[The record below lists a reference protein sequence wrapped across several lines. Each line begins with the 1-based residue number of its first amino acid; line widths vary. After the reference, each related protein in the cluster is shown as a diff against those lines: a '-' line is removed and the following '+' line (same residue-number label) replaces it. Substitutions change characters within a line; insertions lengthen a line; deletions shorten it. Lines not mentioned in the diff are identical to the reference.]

1 MTEPI
6 HVPSFGPTDAEYAV
20 VGQSPGRQEGEKGR
34 PFVGPAGSL
43 GKDWIDA
50 AGIDPEQVRFLNV
63 YEYVLL
69 GGESPSSTDVKHGID
84 RVLREL
90 AELPN
95 LKAVVLFGSY
105 AARCAFTLKG
115 GITRAQG
122 RQGTLTLIQEDAC
135 NRCAHD
141 KMKHTEMFHW
151 EGLADFRWWDCQSCE
166 CKARD
171 DEGPFH
177 RSEREIP
184 CIACLHPSY
193 VLRQKS
199 LRQRQQLDNEC
210 RSVVARLT
218 FLDQPLVLP
227 EVTFQEQ
234 GSLSGGEIEGII
246 GLDTETEFQAG
257 KRVDPRK
264 DPLLIT
270 GLSDGR
276 VLTDPPV
283 FLPGAEPIV
292 HNVPFDP
299 VVEIVAGACGSDVA
313 SQPRWHCSKMLAHLC
328 GESDTTMK
336 GLATRLLNRPMMEY
350 DPDLRKRAAEKI
362 RRGVGIEDDDVETFS
377 AYCVQ
382 DAIAHRD
389 LYLALRQRAD
399 TGTKWLYDNV
409 ERPMMRLYSKWTA
422 TGVFRLDRE
431 AALKKR
437 DVLDGQIR
445 KLRRELESASGV
457 DSPHKHAQ
465 LQKALDLPSTDAKY
479 VERIWPKLNKR
490 QRHIL
495 TVAGRVRSLERQQTT
510 YLDAWLECLDDLLST
525 NWRPTA
531 AWTGRPGSAEFNLQ
545 NIPGPCGDC
554 TMCLRGEIRQ
564 CAFNLKPLLLAPEGM
579 TLYELD
585 GSQAELRVAAHLSQD
600 PAMHLA
606 FTEGIEIDG
615 EIQYDLHT
623 WAQKKL
629 EFPSRREAKIRV
641 LATFYGQTT
650 EGLKASPEIQEA
662 LRRTFAGYTKWANKV
677 KRLSIVPGLFGRKL
691 FVPPHPN
698 QGHREREAIAAPSQ
712 GGSADVLKLQAL
724 ALEKAGFDTRH
735 AIHDSVLVAV
745 PDDLSDEDALRGM
758 IETMETAVELTVPLK
773 VEGGFWPHD

>member
-1 MTEPI
+1 MVTEPI
-6 HVPSFGPTDAEYAV
+6 HVPSFGPSDAEYAV
-20 VGQSPGRQEGEKGR
+20 VGQSPGRQEGEKKR
-34 PFVGPAGSL
+34 PFVGPTGSL
-43 GKDWIDA
+43 AKEWLVAG
-50 AGIDPEQVRFLNV
+50 GIDLANVYFCNV

-69 GGESPSSTDVKHGID
+69 GGETPSNTEVKHGID
-84 RVLREL
+84 RVKREL

-95 LKAVVLFGSY
+95 LRAVILFGGY

-122 RQGTLTLIQEDAC
+122 R
-135 NRCAHD
+135 
-141 KMKHTEMFHW
+141 
-151 EGLADFRWWDCQSCE
+151 EGNLELAD
-166 CKARD
+166 
-171 DEGPFH
+171 G
-177 RSEREIP
+177 REIP
-184 CIACLHPSY
+184 CVASVHPSY
-193 VLRQKS
+193 VTRQTS
-199 LRQRQQLDNEC
+199 FVRRQQLDHQC
-210 RSVVARLT
+210 RNTAARLM
-218 FLDQPLVLP
+218 FLGKPIVLP
-227 EVTFQEQ
+227 EVTITDN
-234 GSLSGGEIEGII
+234 LTVGGFI
-246 GLDTETEFQAG
+246 GLDTETEFQVG
-257 KRVDPRK
+257 KKVDPRK

-276 VLTDPPV
+276 VIVGPPH
-283 FLPGAEPIV
+283 FQSDAEPVV

-299 VVEIVAGACGSDVA
+299 VVLMQA
-313 SQPRWHCSKMLAHLC
+313 SGVHAQPRWHDSKMLAHLE
-328 GESDTTMK
+328 GEPGQSMKELASDILK
-336 GLATRLLNRPMMEY
+336 RHMMEY
-350 DPDLRKRAAEKI
+350 DKDLRARAAEKI
-362 RRGVGIEDDDVETFS
+362 RQGVGTEDDDVERFS

-382 DAIAHRD
+382 DAMAHRD

-399 TGTKWLYDNV
+399 TGTKYVYDNI

-431 AALKKR
+431 AALRKR
-437 DVLDGQIR
+437 DILDGQIR
-445 KLRRELESASGV
+445 KLRRDLESASGV

-479 VERIWPKLNKR
+479 VERIWSKLNKR

-510 YLDAWLECLDDLLST
+510 YLDAWLECPDDLLST

-531 AWTGRPGSAEFNLQ
+531 AWTGRPGSADFNLQ

-554 TMCLRGEIRQ
+554 TMCLKREIRQ
-564 CAFNLKPLLLAPEGM
+564 CAFNLKPLLLAPNGM

-629 EFPSRREAKIRV
+629 EFPSRREAKVRV

-662 LRRTFAGYTKWANKV
+662 LRSTFAGYTKWANKV

-698 QGHREREAIAAPSQ
+698 QGHREREAIASPSQ

-724 ALEKAGFDTRH
+724 ALEKVRFDTRH
-735 AIHDSVLVAV
+735 AIHDSVLLAC
-745 PDDLSDEDALRGM
+745 PDDEAGDDFLHTA
-758 IETMETAVELTVPLK
+758 IETMENAVELTVPLK